1 MLDAKTQ
8 RAKGL
13 RLLQRI
19 DDLRRCVVTGEQIG
33 GAVHPRSYS
42 ESVAKPRKEAGSSRT
57 VCRIYWTTMSSIYG
71 IWEQQ

>member
-13 RLLQRI
+13 CLLQRI

-33 GAVHPRSYS
+33 GAVRPRSYS
-42 ESVAKPRKEAGSSRT
+42 ESVAKPRKEARSLQT
-57 VCRIYWTTMSSIYG
+57 VCRIY
-71 IWEQQ
+71 